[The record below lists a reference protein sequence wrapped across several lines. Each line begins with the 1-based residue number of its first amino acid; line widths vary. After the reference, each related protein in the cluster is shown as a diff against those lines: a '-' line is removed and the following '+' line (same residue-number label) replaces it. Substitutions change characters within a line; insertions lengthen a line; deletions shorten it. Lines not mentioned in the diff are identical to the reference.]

1 MSSPDKA
8 LPTRIPRAHGR
19 LVEEVVEAFLVHS
32 ERATLPLT
40 AGFLYD
46 CSDPYAVRV
55 RFPAVDSGHAS
66 TTWTFARSL
75 LEEGQ
80 RVASGEGD
88 VRIIPCGPGYVGME
102 LRNDSGQALIL
113 LTTKGLC
120 RFLSETYRRVPAG
133 HEHHRLDL
141 DEALTRLLGR
151 TR

>member
-1 MSSPDKA
+1 M
-8 LPTRIPRAHGR
+8 
-19 LVEEVVEAFLVHS
+19 EAFLVCS
-32 ERATLPLT
+32 DKATSPLT
-40 AGFLYD
+40 ARFLYD

-55 RFPAVDSGHAS
+55 RFPAVHSGHAP

-75 LEEGQ
+75 LEEGR
-80 RVASGEGD
+80 RVTSGEGD
-88 VRIIPCGPGYVGME
+88 VRIIPCGSDYVGME

-113 LTTKGLC
+113 LTTKSLC

-141 DEALTRLLGR
+141 DDVLTRLLGR